1 MSPIFVQMGKQ
12 FLKELAPE
20 IIEGMKDALKRS
32 GVWIE
37 DGIKKKID
45 DMIDY
50 QVNVESKTVVR
61 ITKEL
66 LKKEDITEAA
76 KNNIVP
82 NSNMVAALLEK
93 KEDIYIVYLAFLRD
107 KELLPLNENRYVVIK
122 AEGLSRDVETLFD
135 GQSLVVLK

>member
-12 FLKELAPE
+12 FLKELAPK
-20 IIEGMKDALKRS
+20 IIEGMKDSLKRS

-50 QVNVESKTVVR
+50 QVNVESKPVR

-135 GQSLVVLK
+135 GQPLVVLK

>member
-1 MSPIFVQMGKQ
+1 MNTTFVQMGKQ
-12 FLKELAPE
+12 LLKEFGPE
-20 IIEGMKDALKRS
+20 IIEGMKDALKRL

-37 DGIKKKID
+37 EGIKKKID

-50 QVNVESKTVVR
+50 QVNVESKTVR

-135 GQSLVVLK
+135 GQPLVVLK

>member
-1 MSPIFVQMGKQ
+1 MNPIFVQMGKQ

-50 QVNVESKTVVR
+50 QVNVESKTVR

-107 KELLPLNENRYVVIK
+107 KELLPLIENRYVVIK

>member
-37 DGIKKKID
+37 DGIKKRID

-66 LKKEDITEAA
+66 L
-76 KNNIVP
+76 
-82 NSNMVAALLEK
+82 K

>member
-12 FLKELAPE
+12 FLKELAPK
-20 IIEGMKDALKRS
+20 IIEGMKDALKRL

-37 DGIKKKID
+37 EGVKKKID

-50 QVNVESKTVVR
+50 QVNVESKTVR

-107 KELLPLNENRYVVIK
+107 KELLPLNENRYVVLK

-135 GQSLVVLK
+135 GQPLVVLK

>member
-1 MSPIFVQMGKQ
+1 MSPIFAQMGKQ
-12 FLKELAPE
+12 FLKVLVP
-20 IIEGMKDALKRS
+20 GLYDVLKDALKRS

-37 DGIKKKID
+37 DGIKKQIK
-45 DMIDY
+45 DMNCFPG
-50 QVNVESKTVVR
+50 NVESKTVR

-107 KELLPLNENRYVVIK
+107 KELLPSNENRYVVIK

>member
-1 MSPIFVQMGKQ
+1 
-12 FLKELAPE
+12 
-20 IIEGMKDALKRS
+20 
-32 GVWIE
+32 
-37 DGIKKKID
+37 
-45 DMIDY
+45 MIDY
-50 QVNVESKTVVR
+50 QVNVESKTVR

-135 GQSLVVLK
+135 GQPLVVLK

>member
-1 MSPIFVQMGKQ
+1 MNTTFVQMGKQ
-12 FLKELAPE
+12 LLKEFGPE
-20 IIEGMKDALKRS
+20 IIEGMKDALKRL

-37 DGIKKKID
+37 EGIKKKID

-50 QVNVESKTVVR
+50 QVNVESKTVR

-122 AEGLSRDVETLFD
+122 AEGLSRDVETLLD
-135 GQSLVVLK
+135 NH

>member
-1 MSPIFVQMGKQ
+1 MNTTFVQMGKQ
-12 FLKELAPE
+12 LLKEFGPE
-20 IIEGMKDALKRS
+20 IIEGMKDALKRL

-37 DGIKKKID
+37 EGIKKKID
-45 DMIDY
+45 DMIDC
-50 QVNVESKTVVR
+50 QVNVESKTVR

-135 GQSLVVLK
+135 GQPLVVLK

>member
-12 FLKELAPE
+12 FLKELAPK

-50 QVNVESKTVVR
+50 QVNVESKTVS
-61 ITKEL
+61 INKEL

-93 KEDIYIVYLAFLRD
+93 KEDVYIVYLAFLRD

>member
-1 MSPIFVQMGKQ
+1 MNTTFVQMGKQ
-12 FLKELAPE
+12 LLKEFGPE
-20 IIEGMKDALKRS
+20 IIEGMKDALKRL

-37 DGIKKKID
+37 EGIKKKID

-50 QVNVESKTVVR
+50 QVNVESKTVR